1 MSCYGPKKNQKNLQK
16 DLMKSKKE
24 VAHMI
29 FYKKQI
35 SAKLIQELQTRREQS
50 FIVEQAK
57 RLKEK
62 RHFLTSSELHSFFLD
77 YLESSKYD
85 YKLKESKK
93 IYKPNSRLHA
103 IDEYIWNLK
112 VYDVDSKEIIID
124 SNYMDDY
131 EIYSRL
137 YLINSGK

>member
-1 MSCYGPKKNQKNLQK
+1 
-16 DLMKSKKE
+16 
-24 VAHMI
+24 MI
-29 FYKKQI
+29 FLKKKI
-35 SAKLIQELQTRREQS
+35 SAKSIQKLQTRREQN
-50 FIVEQAK
+50 FVIEQAR

-77 YLESSKYD
+77 YFERSKYD

-93 IYKPNSRLHA
+93 IYKPNSRLRA
-103 IDEYIWNLK
+103 IDEYVWDLK
-112 VYDVDSKEIIID
+112 VYDVYSNEVIID

-137 YLINSGK
+137 YLILNGGK